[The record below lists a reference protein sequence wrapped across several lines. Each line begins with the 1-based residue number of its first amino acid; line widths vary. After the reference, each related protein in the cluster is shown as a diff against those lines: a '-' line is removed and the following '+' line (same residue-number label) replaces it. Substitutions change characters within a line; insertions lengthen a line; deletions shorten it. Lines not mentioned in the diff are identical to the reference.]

1 MFYEIDH
8 GSLTEGVFTT
18 VGLLVLT
25 SSDQLILILKI
36 VFIFT

>member
-8 GSLTEGVFTT
+8 GSLTEGVLTT
-18 VGLLVLT
+18 VDRLVLT

-36 VFIFT
+36 LLIVI